1 MDSMTK
7 EEIIEKL
14 TNIGTIE
21 DEVERRDLLT
31 SLIDDVQGQYDIF
44 ETTKTENESLK
55 DENQKL
61 VDYNRKLFMKVS
73 IDETPE
79 TINQELTGKPDI
91 ETREPRKFE
100 DLFDEK
106 GNLK

>member
-1 MDSMTK
+1 MTK
-7 EEIIEKL
+7 DEIIEKL
-14 TNIGTIE
+14 TNIGTVE

-31 SLIDDVQGQYDIF
+31 SVIDEVNGQYDIF
-44 ETTKTENESLK
+44 ESTKTENESLK

-61 VDYNRKLFMKVS
+61 VDYNRKLFMRVN

-79 TINQELTGKPDI
+79 TIQQDLTGNTDSQVK
-91 ETREPRKFE
+91 EPRKFE